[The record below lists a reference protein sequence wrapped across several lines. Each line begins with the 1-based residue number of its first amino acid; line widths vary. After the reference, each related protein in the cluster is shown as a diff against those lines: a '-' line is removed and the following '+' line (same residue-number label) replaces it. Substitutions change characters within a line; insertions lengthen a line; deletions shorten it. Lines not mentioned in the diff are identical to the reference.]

1 MPPATTTPL
10 PGTEPHPHARVVL
23 GAALPPHGRASHAYL
38 FHGPSGSGKRAV
50 AQAFA
55 AELLADGAPDPD
67 GVRARVGRRAHPDLT
82 WVTPSGA
89 HELLTGDIDEPVVAA
104 ASHTPFEARR
114 RVFVIERVDTMNDEA
129 ANRMLKTLEE
139 PAAFVHLI
147 LLTDRPAEVLET
159 IASRCQPVRFDPP
172 APGQLAAALVSE
184 GVAAETADACARLA
198 LGDGGRA
205 RILAT
210 GDGPALRE
218 AAERLARA
226 ALEGDVGAKPWRA
239 LHAGAGRQGAAAA
252 QQLEAAF
259 ADELELLAKRDRRRR
274 ASEQAERLRRTERR
288 VRTAALDLGLLLT
301 GQWFRDVCCLVLDA
315 PELVHATD
323 RLDALAQDARGRD
336 PATLRAAIELV
347 EDTRKRLILNV
358 TEELALEALAYRL
371 ERTIGPSTGSR
382 P

>member
-1 MPPATTTPL
+1 MPSATTPPL
-10 PGTEPHPHARVVL
+10 AGTEPHPHARAVL

-226 ALEGDVGAKPWRA
+226 ALAGDVGAKPWRD
-239 LHAGAGRQGAAAA
+239 LIAGAGRQGAAAA
-252 QQLEAAF
+252 QGLEAAF
-259 ADELELLAKRDRRRR
+259 ADELELLAKRDRRRL
-274 ASEQAERLRRTERR
+274 ASEHAERLKRTERR
-288 VRTAALDLGLLLT
+288 VRTAALDLGLLLA

-323 RLDALAQDARGRD
+323 RLDALAQDAPGRD
-336 PATLRAAIELV
+336 PAALRAAIELV

>member
-1 MPPATTTPL
+1 MPPATSPL
-10 PGTEPHPHARVVL
+10 PGTEPHPHARAVL

-55 AELLADGAPDPD
+55 AELLAEGAPDPD
-67 GVRARVGRRAHPDLT
+67 GVRTRVARRTHPDLT

-89 HELLTGDIDEPVVAA
+89 HELLTGDIDEAVVAA
-104 ASHTPFEARR
+104 AARTPFEARR

-139 PAAFVHLI
+139 PAAYVHLV

-159 IASRCQPVRFDPP
+159 IASRCQAVRFDPL
-172 APGQLAAALVSE
+172 APGELAAVLVGE
-184 GVAAETADACARLA
+184 GVAPETAQACAWLA

-226 ALEGDVGAKPWRA
+226 ALAGDVGGKPWRD
-239 LHAGAGRQGAAAA
+239 LLAGAGRQGRAAAEE
-252 QQLEAAF
+252 LEATF
-259 ADELELLAKRDRRRR
+259 SDELELVAKRDRRRR
-274 ASEQAERLRRTERR
+274 QTEHAERVKRTERR
-288 VRTAALDLGLLLT
+288 VRTAALDLGLQLT
-301 GQWFRDVCCLVLDA
+301 GQWFRDVSCVVLDA
-315 PELVHATD
+315 PDLVHATD
-323 RLDALAQDARGRD
+323 RRDALALDAAGRD
-336 PATLRAAIELV
+336 PAALRAAIELV

-358 TEELALEALAYRL
+358 SEELALEALAYRL

>member
-1 MPPATTTPL
+1 MPPATSPL
-10 PGTEPHPHARVVL
+10 PGTEPHPHARAVL

-55 AELLADGAPDPD
+55 AELLADGSPDPA
-67 GVRARVGRRAHPDLT
+67 GVRRRVGRHTHPDLT

-104 ASHTPFEARR
+104 AARTPFEASR

-159 IASRCQPVRFDPP
+159 IASRCQPVRFDPLP
-172 APGQLAAALVSE
+172 ASELAAALVRE
-184 GVAAETADACARLA
+184 GVAAETAEACARLA

-218 AAERLARA
+218 AAERLARG
-226 ALEGDVGAKPWRA
+226 ALAGDVGAKPWRDLLA
-239 LHAGAGRQGAAAA
+239 VAGRQGRAAAHE
-252 QQLEAAF
+252 LDAAF

-274 ASEQAERLRRTERR
+274 ETEHAERVKRTERR
-288 VRTAALDLGLLLT
+288 VRTAALDLGLQLT
-301 GQWFRDVCCLVLDA
+301 GQWLRDVSCVVLEA

-323 RLDALAQDARGRD
+323 RLEALEQDAPGRD
-336 PATLRAAIELV
+336 PGALHAAIELV
-347 EDTRKRLILNV
+347 EDTRERLILNV

-371 ERTIGPSTGSR
+371 ERAIGPSTGSR